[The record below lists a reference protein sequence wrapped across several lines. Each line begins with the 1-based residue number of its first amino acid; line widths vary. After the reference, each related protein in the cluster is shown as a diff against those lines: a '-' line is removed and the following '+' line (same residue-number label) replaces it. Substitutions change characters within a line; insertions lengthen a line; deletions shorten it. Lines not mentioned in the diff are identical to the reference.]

1 MYKSC
6 LIDVGVG
13 VKGNSVWLKK
23 PIVVNNWL
31 HHKAHR
37 VAVYY
42 ALLVVI
48 LFQTRENVNKM
59 QLPFEP
65 L

>member
-13 VKGNSVWLKK
+13 VKGNAVWLKK

-31 HHKAHR
+31 HHKPHR
-37 VAVYY
+37 IAVYY
-42 ALLVVI
+42 ALLGVEATFI
-48 LFQTRENVNKM
+48 LWM
-59 QLPFEP
+59 
-65 L
+65 